1 MSIGERLKAFRAKK
15 LMSCRKAGE
24 YFGVSGSEIERLE
37 SGRNKPSFVTE
48 AKWTKILDEAER
60 KEKK

>member
-1 MSIGERLKAFRAKK
+1 MPIGERLKAFRKRN

-24 YFGVSGSEIERLE
+24 YFGVSGGEIQRLE
-37 SGRNKPSFVTE
+37 SGRNKPSMITE
-48 AKWTKILDEAER
+48 AKWTKILDEAEG

>member
-1 MSIGERLKAFRAKK
+1 MTIGERLKAFRKRN

-48 AKWTKILDEAER
+48 AKWDKLLDMAER
-60 KEKK
+60 KEKA

>member
-1 MSIGERLKAFRAKK
+1 MSIGERLKNFRARN

-24 YFGVSGSEIERLE
+24 YFGVSGGEIQRLE
-37 SGRNKPSFVTE
+37 SGKHKTTLITQ
-48 AKWTKILDEAER
+48 AKWEKLLDMAER

>member
-1 MSIGERLKAFRAKK
+1 MTIGERLKAFRKRN

-48 AKWTKILDEAER
+48 AKWTKILTEAER

>member
-1 MSIGERLKAFRAKK
+1 
-15 LMSCRKAGE
+15 MSCRKAGE

-48 AKWTKILDEAER
+48 AKWAKRLDDAER
-60 KEKK
+60 KERA